1 MNTPAT
7 FDSNTHAD
15 DLVLRFVGGK
25 NDGESVSISTT
36 CCTLEVTRQSAD
48 NEPVQDQCQIYRG
61 PAGVAV
67 QSHGEEVL
75 INGEAKSVHWLKQGD
90 RIQVSNS
97 QAVEVVQL
105 GRREGVSEAPELSA
119 QETAE
124 VASADSNSVF
134 DAPSDQVAPVVD
146 VPAAEA
152 GTESTDSDN
161 VPETVTE
168 TMDVAGDRIDF
179 VSRAVAQGLSNER
192 SSFSESSA
200 TQDTDAPVAEP
211 TPDAWSE
218 STVEEPAADQEP
230 AANEEPA
237 ATEDSTSATVGETGQ
252 LSEQANQ
259 RFESLESSIGQ
270 LHDQAANV
278 DRRFNRLEDSLNALT
293 EHLERLAV
301 GSLSSDS
308 VESTPDESAALVA
321 QYGQEV
327 PVDVVSAP
335 DSEAFAAPQEAPEV
349 VETPVV
355 SSAGDNYEKSISA
368 LFSELATTNEPTD
381 GLAKAANEVPQASVA
396 ENLASIPVPSDV
408 QAAEV
413 EGPAAFTEKMMAS
426 MQDAS
431 PTLSSEE
438 IAGAAGLENP
448 QADGPIEAVP
458 QASVTEDSASVQVSG
473 DVQAAEVESPVAFTE
488 KMMASMQDAS
498 PTLSSEEV
506 AGVTGPAAPKAD
518 EPVEAA
524 PAFDASPTTEAAP
537 VEPRAGVTTES
548 VADIFARLHAG
559 NPATEGLGEA
569 PSPEAPI
576 RQTVQTTFED
586 IQASISAA
594 LDTEMPS
601 MVEASVDNAVENQV
615 VAAEPVE
622 TAEAVETVEPDEP
635 EDDINSVMA
644 KLRASLEA
652 EDDEVEDTEESAEV
666 EASETAGATDVPAGI
681 RQKQD
686 SVEDYM
692 SMLMDRMNGDSA
704 DSSASEV
711 SEATNVTPAEGGVLE
726 NKAIET
732 LLTEEE
738 FKPRAKATPI
748 KSLDKMRELANSTSR
763 SAVQR
768 SEQAQQSEQRKS
780 LILQALAFGS
790 FLLAA
795 VMIWAKSY
803 IFGGAFF
810 LIFFV
815 TSAYYVYAS
824 MNPVGAQ
831 TTTSTK
837 STKKSASPEPT
848 ADSDEN

>member
-7 FDSNTHAD
+7 FDSNTQAD

-25 NDGESVSISTT
+25 NDGESVSISTA

-75 INGEAKSVHWLKQGD
+75 INGEAKSVHWLKRGD

-218 STVEEPAADQEP
+218 STVEEPAAD
-230 AANEEPA
+230 EEPA

-396 ENLASIPVPSDV
+396 ENLASTPVPSDV

-438 IAGAAGLENP
+438 IAGAVGLENP

-594 LDTEMPS
+594 LDTETPS
-601 MVEASVDNAVENQV
+601 MMEASVDNADENQV

-692 SMLMDRMNGDSA
+692 SMLMNRMNGDSA

-795 VMIWAKSY
+795 IMIWAKSY

>member
-7 FDSNTHAD
+7 FDSNTQAD

-25 NDGESVSISTT
+25 NDGESVSISTA

-218 STVEEPAADQEP
+218 STVEEP

-601 MVEASVDNAVENQV
+601 MMEASVDNADENQV

-652 EDDEVEDTEESAEV
+652 EDDEAEDTEESAEV

>member
-7 FDSNTHAD
+7 FDSNTQAD

-25 NDGESVSISTT
+25 NDGESVSISTA

-218 STVEEPAADQEP
+218 STVEEP

-506 AGVTGPAAPKAD
+506 AGVTGLAAPKAD

-537 VEPRAGVTTES
+537 VEPRAGVATES

-601 MVEASVDNAVENQV
+601 MMEASVDNADENQV

-622 TAEAVETVEPDEP
+622 TAEAVGTVEPDEP

>member
-1 MNTPAT
+1 
-7 FDSNTHAD
+7 
-15 DLVLRFVGGK
+15 
-25 NDGESVSISTT
+25 
-36 CCTLEVTRQSAD
+36 
-48 NEPVQDQCQIYRG
+48 
-61 PAGVAV
+61 
-67 QSHGEEVL
+67 
-75 INGEAKSVHWLKQGD
+75 
-90 RIQVSNS
+90 
-97 QAVEVVQL
+97 
-105 GRREGVSEAPELSA
+105 
-119 QETAE
+119 
-124 VASADSNSVF
+124 
-134 DAPSDQVAPVVD
+134 
-146 VPAAEA
+146 
-152 GTESTDSDN
+152 
-161 VPETVTE
+161 
-168 TMDVAGDRIDF
+168 
-179 VSRAVAQGLSNER
+179 
-192 SSFSESSA
+192 
-200 TQDTDAPVAEP
+200 
-211 TPDAWSE
+211 
-218 STVEEPAADQEP
+218 
-230 AANEEPA
+230 
-237 ATEDSTSATVGETGQ
+237 
-252 LSEQANQ
+252 
-259 RFESLESSIGQ
+259 
-270 LHDQAANV
+270 
-278 DRRFNRLEDSLNALT
+278 
-293 EHLERLAV
+293 
-301 GSLSSDS
+301 
-308 VESTPDESAALVA
+308 
-321 QYGQEV
+321 
-327 PVDVVSAP
+327 
-335 DSEAFAAPQEAPEV
+335 
-349 VETPVV
+349 
-355 SSAGDNYEKSISA
+355 
-368 LFSELATTNEPTD
+368 
-381 GLAKAANEVPQASVA
+381 
-396 ENLASIPVPSDV
+396 
-408 QAAEV
+408 
-413 EGPAAFTEKMMAS
+413 
-426 MQDAS
+426 
-431 PTLSSEE
+431 
-438 IAGAAGLENP
+438 
-448 QADGPIEAVP
+448 
-458 QASVTEDSASVQVSG
+458 
-473 DVQAAEVESPVAFTE
+473 
-488 KMMASMQDAS
+488 
-498 PTLSSEEV
+498 
-506 AGVTGPAAPKAD
+506 
-518 EPVEAA
+518 
-524 PAFDASPTTEAAP
+524 
-537 VEPRAGVTTES
+537 
-548 VADIFARLHAG
+548 
-559 NPATEGLGEA
+559 
-569 PSPEAPI
+569 
-576 RQTVQTTFED
+576 
-586 IQASISAA
+586 
-594 LDTEMPS
+594 MPS

-711 SEATNVTPAEGGVLE
+711 SEATNVTPTEGGVLE

>member
-1 MNTPAT
+1 
-7 FDSNTHAD
+7 
-15 DLVLRFVGGK
+15 
-25 NDGESVSISTT
+25 
-36 CCTLEVTRQSAD
+36 
-48 NEPVQDQCQIYRG
+48 
-61 PAGVAV
+61 
-67 QSHGEEVL
+67 
-75 INGEAKSVHWLKQGD
+75 
-90 RIQVSNS
+90 
-97 QAVEVVQL
+97 
-105 GRREGVSEAPELSA
+105 
-119 QETAE
+119 
-124 VASADSNSVF
+124 
-134 DAPSDQVAPVVD
+134 
-146 VPAAEA
+146 
-152 GTESTDSDN
+152 
-161 VPETVTE
+161 
-168 TMDVAGDRIDF
+168 
-179 VSRAVAQGLSNER
+179 
-192 SSFSESSA
+192 
-200 TQDTDAPVAEP
+200 
-211 TPDAWSE
+211 
-218 STVEEPAADQEP
+218 
-230 AANEEPA
+230 
-237 ATEDSTSATVGETGQ
+237 
-252 LSEQANQ
+252 
-259 RFESLESSIGQ
+259 
-270 LHDQAANV
+270 
-278 DRRFNRLEDSLNALT
+278 
-293 EHLERLAV
+293 
-301 GSLSSDS
+301 
-308 VESTPDESAALVA
+308 
-321 QYGQEV
+321 
-327 PVDVVSAP
+327 
-335 DSEAFAAPQEAPEV
+335 
-349 VETPVV
+349 
-355 SSAGDNYEKSISA
+355 
-368 LFSELATTNEPTD
+368 
-381 GLAKAANEVPQASVA
+381 
-396 ENLASIPVPSDV
+396 
-408 QAAEV
+408 
-413 EGPAAFTEKMMAS
+413 
-426 MQDAS
+426 
-431 PTLSSEE
+431 
-438 IAGAAGLENP
+438 
-448 QADGPIEAVP
+448 
-458 QASVTEDSASVQVSG
+458 
-473 DVQAAEVESPVAFTE
+473 
-488 KMMASMQDAS
+488 MASMQDAS

-506 AGVTGPAAPKAD
+506 AGVTGLAAPKAD

-537 VEPRAGVTTES
+537 VELRAGVTTES

-594 LDTEMPS
+594 LDTETPS
-601 MVEASVDNAVENQV
+601 MMEASVDNADENQV

-652 EDDEVEDTEESAEV
+652 EDDEAEDTEESAEV

>member
-1 MNTPAT
+1 M
-7 FDSNTHAD
+7 
-15 DLVLRFVGGK
+15 
-25 NDGESVSISTT
+25 
-36 CCTLEVTRQSAD
+36 
-48 NEPVQDQCQIYRG
+48 
-61 PAGVAV
+61 
-67 QSHGEEVL
+67 
-75 INGEAKSVHWLKQGD
+75 
-90 RIQVSNS
+90 
-97 QAVEVVQL
+97 
-105 GRREGVSEAPELSA
+105 
-119 QETAE
+119 
-124 VASADSNSVF
+124 
-134 DAPSDQVAPVVD
+134 
-146 VPAAEA
+146 
-152 GTESTDSDN
+152 
-161 VPETVTE
+161 
-168 TMDVAGDRIDF
+168 
-179 VSRAVAQGLSNER
+179 
-192 SSFSESSA
+192 
-200 TQDTDAPVAEP
+200 
-211 TPDAWSE
+211 
-218 STVEEPAADQEP
+218 
-230 AANEEPA
+230 
-237 ATEDSTSATVGETGQ
+237 
-252 LSEQANQ
+252 
-259 RFESLESSIGQ
+259 
-270 LHDQAANV
+270 

-438 IAGAAGLENP
+438 VAGAVGLENP

-506 AGVTGPAAPKAD
+506 AGVTGLAAPKAD

-537 VEPRAGVTTES
+537 VEPRAEVATES

-615 VAAEPVE
+615 VAAEPVDPVE
-622 TAEAVETVEPDEP
+622 TAEAVGTVEPSEP

-652 EDDEVEDTEESAEV
+652 EDDEAGNTEGSVEV
-666 EASETAGATDVPAGI
+666 EASEAVEATDASAGI

-692 SMLMDRMNGDSA
+692 SMLMTRMNGDSA